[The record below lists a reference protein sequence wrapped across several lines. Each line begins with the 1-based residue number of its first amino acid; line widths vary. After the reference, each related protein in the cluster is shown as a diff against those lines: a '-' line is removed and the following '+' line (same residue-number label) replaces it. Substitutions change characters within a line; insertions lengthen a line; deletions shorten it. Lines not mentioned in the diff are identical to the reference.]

1 MLIERALYAR
11 SEWDDD
17 LSYSKAQAACRVPHS
32 RHRTPLCNSLDEKQH
47 AARGSSHAEGSSALG
62 YGRGVK
68 VIFNFPLAAANL
80 LGLLVLMTSFV
91 LDSRLLTAVGSL
103 MVLAAYAAG
112 WWLARRDSR
121 PP

>member
-1 MLIERALYAR
+1 M
-11 SEWDDD
+11 
-17 LSYSKAQAACRVPHS
+17 
-32 RHRTPLCNSLDEKQH
+32 
-47 AARGSSHAEGSSALG
+47 G

-68 VIFNFPLAAANL
+68 VIFNFPLAAAKL